1 MTFAVLFILFCCFFA
16 DALTPQSSVKDVA
29 EWAQRVAHITPTSAQ
44 VLIEN
49 ELDGE
54 SALELAKLPQQ
65 QLKEE
70 LKSDGLSRGAAVKLA
85 KALSSLV
92 SAPTPGHSPHSCP
105 QSSLPVSYRS

>member
-1 MTFAVLFILFCCFFA
+1 MAHLDDEDAGIL
-16 DALTPQSSVKDVA
+16 TK
-29 EWAQRVAHITPTSAQ
+29 
-44 VLIEN
+44 N
-49 ELDGE
+49 KLDGE

-85 KALSSLV
+85 KALCSLV
-92 SAPTPGHSPHSCP
+92 PVPTSGHSPHSCP